1 MSQPSE
7 PSQSQPTPRLSP
19 QQAHEGGAPDYAT
32 TPDHLT
38 EAGIMELAAL
48 QSGSGHKRLD

>member
-7 PSQSQPTPRLSP
+7 PSQSQPPPRLSP

-32 TPDHLT
+32 TPDHLA